1 MHSAQ
6 SLLDILSDASLSQL
20 DLLLLC
26 LAKVG
31 GGPTS
36 TKELRS
42 AAVSLG
48 LPEARKWNIPT
59 VFNRGSRYV
68 KKLPSGWRLTTNG
81 QLRVQQLGFSSP
93 EIVIPDTLR
102 EVASRLSD
110 DRALSFVNESI
121 LCLEAGCFRAAI
133 ILSWIGA
140 LSILYSHVL
149 SNHLDEFNAAAKKRN
164 PRWKAALKYDDLSN
178 MRESAFLEIL
188 CDISILGKSTKQEL
202 ENCLRLRNA
211 CGHPNTTEI
220 GPQRTRS
227 HLETLILNVYQK
239 Y

>member
-1 MHSAQ
+1 MHSTQ
-6 SLLDILSDASLSQL
+6 SLFDILSDASLSQL

-26 LAKVG
+26 LAEAG

-36 TKELRS
+36 TKELRNM
-42 AAVSLG
+42 AVSLG
-48 LPEARKWNIPT
+48 LPGARKWNIST
-59 VFNRGSRYV
+59 ALNRGSRFV
-68 KKLPSGWRLTTNG
+68 IKLPSGWQLTTNG
-81 QLRVQQLGFSSP
+81 QLRVQQLGFPSP
-93 EIVIPDTLR
+93 EIVVPDALR
-102 EVASRLSD
+102 EVTSKLSD

-121 LCLEAGCFRAAI
+121 LCLEAGCYRAAI

-140 LSILYSHVL
+140 LSILYSHVV
-149 SNHLDEFNAAAKKRN
+149 SNHLNEFNEAAKKRY
-164 PRWKAALKYDDLSN
+164 PKWKVASTFDDLSN

-211 CGHPNTTEI
+211 CGHPNSTEI
-220 GPQRTRS
+220 GSHRTRS
-227 HLETLILNVYQK
+227 HLETLILNIFMK